1 MLFYLHHVYSDYLSC
16 VGCVRHYVPDFYNY
30 GAINKDSCNT
40 ALKMLLRGA
49 AFIYRTPVHF
59 DALSE

>member
-1 MLFYLHHVYSDYLSC
+1 MYILTTLFR
-16 VGCVRHYVPDFYNY
+16 VGCVRHYYVPGFYNY

-40 ALKMLLRGA
+40 ALKMLLRRA
-49 AFIYRTPVHF
+49 AFIYRTHVHF